1 MLFRSAVRSFQQ
13 RHDLLV
19 DGIVGPQTRAAL
31 ARERA
36 SGEAGSLLRLG
47 SRGPA
52 VAALQRAL
60 GIPADGIFGPQ
71 AKRAVRAFQSEHELT
86 VDGIAGPQTLG
97 ALKNHR
103 SGGGSSSKNGGSS
116 SSKAVRSVDQRLWA
130 ELAPARRMGL
140 TLWSAY
146 RPGSRFPSGKRSDH
160 SYYPSKAIDVA
171 GSAASMR
178 RYARAVAGMPGV
190 DIVIHSPVGIWQD
203 GVGWSE
209 IHSSTTRLEH
219 YDHVHV
225 DTF

>member
-1 MLFRSAVRSFQQ
+1 
-13 RHDLLV
+13 
-19 DGIVGPQTRAAL
+19 
-31 ARERA
+31 
-36 SGEAGSLLRLG
+36 
-47 SRGPA
+47 
-52 VAALQRAL
+52 
-60 GIPADGIFGPQ
+60 
-71 AKRAVRAFQSEHELT
+71 
-86 VDGIAGPQTLG
+86 
-97 ALKNHR
+97 
-103 SGGGSSSKNGGSS
+103 
-116 SSKAVRSVDQRLWA
+116 
-130 ELAPARRMGL
+130 MGL

-190 DIVIHSPVGIWQD
+190 DIVIHSPVGIWQA

-209 IHSSTTRLEH
+209 IHSSTTRREH